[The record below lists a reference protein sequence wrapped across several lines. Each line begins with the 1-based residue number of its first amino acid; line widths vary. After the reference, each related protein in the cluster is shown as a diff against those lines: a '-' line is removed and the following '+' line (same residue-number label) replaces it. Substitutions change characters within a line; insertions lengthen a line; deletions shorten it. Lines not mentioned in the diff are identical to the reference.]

1 MNLNEWTPEHQR
13 IHEVLRRAR
22 EGVEA
27 AWRTVAGSTH
37 GAAFTHGVEGSR
49 GEYVGQTNRYGLHH
63 LEEFGDF
70 LFDVWRKNPE
80 AFYSLLRNRNILDL
94 NAGAA
99 LNSVFLAHVARQVGN
114 SSMTISLIEHAPAA
128 LELALELASA
138 LDVRATAHLVEKS
151 YESVTSTNPD
161 ATDRLIGATLSPPL
175 RFVDGDLIIF
185 AGHAMN
191 CHRFTTPMLQQ
202 NLDTQNEAVLGLVAR
217 AADAAATVSL
227 VQIDIRW
234 SGTRKIGF
242 ISAALAQ
249 SGLPSRARDFFIEG
263 GPVNRTNPTGQL
275 KYAALAVLG
284 PQEVAQICVNGED
297 EVLLTSG
304 ELEGM
309 FGRPLPVWDD
319 DGLVALDRLFG
330 AEVPL

>member
-1 MNLNEWTPEHQR
+1 MNQNDWTPEHQR
-13 IHEVLRRAR
+13 IGESLRRAR
-22 EGVEA
+22 EEVEA
-27 AWRTVAGSTH
+27 AWRRVAGSAH
-37 GAAFTHGVEGSR
+37 GATFTHGVAGTR
-49 GEYVGQTNRYGLHH
+49 ADFVGQTNRYGLDH
-63 LEEFGDF
+63 LEELEEF
-70 LFDVWRKNPE
+70 LFDVWRKERGVFE
-80 AFYSLLRNRNILDL
+80 ALMRSRSVVDL
-94 NAGAA
+94 NAGAG
-99 LNSVFLAHVARQVGN
+99 LNSIFLSHVARQL
-114 SSMTISLIEHAPAA
+114 SDRLMSISVIEHAPAA
-128 LELALELASA
+128 LELALELAA
-138 LDVRATAHLVEKS
+138 VLDVPATAHLVKKT
-151 YESVTSTNPD
+151 YESVTSANPD

-175 RFVDGDLIIF
+175 RFVDGDLVIF

-217 AADAAATVSL
+217 AVDAAATVSL

-234 SGTRKIGF
+234 SGTRKVGF
-242 ISAALAQ
+242 ISSALAQ

-263 GPVNRTNPTGQL
+263 GPVNRTNPTGQF

-330 AEVPL
+330 AEVSL

>member
-1 MNLNEWTPEHQR
+1 MSGKEWTSENLR
-13 IHEVLRRAR
+13 VFEGMRRAHY
-22 EGVEA
+22 EVVA
-27 AWRTVAGSTH
+27 AWRTVAGSPH
-37 GAAFTHGVEGSR
+37 GATFTHGVDGTR
-49 GEYVGQTNRYGLHH
+49 GDFVGQSNRFGLDH
-63 LEEFGDF
+63 LEEFADF
-70 LFDVWRKNPE
+70 LFDVLRKNPE
-80 AFYSLLRNRNILDL
+80 AFYSLLRSRAILDL

-99 LNSVFLAHVARQVGN
+99 LNSVFLAYIARQLVN
-114 SSMTISLIEHAPAA
+114 SSMLISVIEHAPAA

-138 LDVRATAHLVEKS
+138 LDVRATPHLVEKS

-175 RFVDGDLIIF
+175 RFVDGDLVIF

-202 NLDTQNEAVLGLVAR
+202 NLDAQNEAVLGLVAR
-217 AADAAATVSL
+217 AVDAAATVRL
-227 VQIDIRW
+227 LQIDIRW
-234 SGTRKIGF
+234 SGTRKVGF
-242 ISAALAQ
+242 ISSALAQ
-249 SGLPSRARDFFIEG
+249 SGLPCRARDFFIEG
-263 GPVNRTNPTGQL
+263 WPVNRTNPTGQF

-284 PQEVAQICVNGED
+284 PQEVAQICVNGAD

-309 FGRPLPVWDD
+309 FGRPLPVWGD

-330 AEVPL
+330 AEVSL